1 MEIERKYLV
10 KNLPSNL
17 DDYSYYDME
26 QAYITSYP
34 TLRIRKQVLHSKEG
48 KDEENMILTYKS
60 PVKTASSARVNEEI
74 EAILPDSIAYDNL
87 KKKCEGYIIKKR
99 RYLIPLSDGLKIE
112 LDIFK
117 ERLEGLI
124 IAEIEFKDEEAANNY
139 KTPDWLGGD
148 VSRDKRFTN
157 TYLAHNEI
165 NINDLYS

>member
-1 MEIERKYLV
+1 
-10 KNLPSNL
+10 
-17 DDYSYYDME
+17 
-26 QAYITSYP
+26 
-34 TLRIRKQVLHSKEG
+34 
-48 KDEENMILTYKS
+48 MILTYKS

-148 VSRDKRFTN
+148 VSCDKRFTN